1 MANQTMLDES
11 RPELGCVNI
20 RVGFHSGPVV
30 ASVVGNVNP
39 RFCLFGDT
47 VNTASRMES
56 TSEKNRIHMSEA
68 ATMNLLNQAPD
79 MDVECRGR
87 IQMKGKG
94 EQMTFWLNPPGH
106 REDFGFSRQRSATLQ
121 GDSEQPAS
129 DAHLPSKPPM
139 VGRIWGPIC
148 SVTSSPV
155 SSGKNLL
162 SEQAL

>member
-1 MANQTMLDES
+1 MANQTMLDET

-30 ASVVGNVNP
+30 ASVVGNMNP

-68 ATMNLLNQAPD
+68 ATMNLLQQAPHL
-79 MDVECRGR
+79 DVECRGR
-87 IQMKGKG
+87 IQVKGKG
-94 EQMTFWLNPPGH
+94 EQLTFWLNPPGH
-106 REDFGFSRQRSATLQ
+106 REDVGFSRLR
-121 GDSEQPAS
+121 DSDSPAS
-129 DAHLPSKPPM
+129 EAVSSSKPPM

-148 SVTSSPV
+148 SYVSSPV
-155 SSGKNLL
+155 SSQSNGKVLNEMESL
-162 SEQAL
+162 